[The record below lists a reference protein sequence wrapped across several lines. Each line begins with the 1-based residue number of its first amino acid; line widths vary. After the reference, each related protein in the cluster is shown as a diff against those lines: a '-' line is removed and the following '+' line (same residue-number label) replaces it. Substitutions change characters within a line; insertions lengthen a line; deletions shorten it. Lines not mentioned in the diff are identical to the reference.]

1 LGAFTGLRRDMT
13 IQPWITCLQSG
24 ILIRHLETRY
34 PEQASKVDLQRV
46 MGAAESFQEIQDAR
60 AFLTN
65 TSNWIPHSVF
75 RELVKSCELATGQ
88 KDFTYQAAMAYYEI
102 VKTQSPTLIE
112 TIAILLNDVESV
124 FRSVGDWAS
133 AYTNYMQLQSFV
145 CPDEALT
152 LHVLSRYLPP
162 VDPGFGNM
170 RLVQGNLEGT
180 AKLDPSVETAT
191 CEEAY
196 TQLRLETLVNE
207 FGDAYVMTTKN
218 DRFTVARRST
228 GEVVITGRTIRLVQ
242 TLIPIK
248 ADRIPAPH
256 CSDEQ
261 LVATLEPQGHLS
273 VWTAGEP
280 VRRSKTH
287 FPTQDDHCTAI
298 RIERGGTLSAGSLS
312 TTIKAGS
319 IYNAPYTH
327 YRLRWTNRPPHAN
340 NAAAA
345 GRSQHLT
352 DRRAFAYQLFTHLK
366 NLQATHRHM
375 LTMFL
380 RNVELAQENIQL
392 KQELSAQQE
401 TGGIIGK
408 SAPLQ
413 DLLSLIRTI
422 APSDTTVLVTG
433 ETGTGKELAAR
444 LIHQLSRRKD
454 RRFVAVNC
462 GALPETLLES
472 ELFGH
477 EKGSFT
483 GAVAQKKGKFELA
496 EGGTLF
502 LDEIGDISPAVQVKL
517 LRVLQEREFQRV
529 GGTSDLKANIR
540 LIAATNRDLLAM
552 MEQNQFRQDLFYRLN
567 VIQLYVPALRERP
580 EDITELAQHFVQR
593 FAEKTGKSIAGLTPD
608 ALQLCLSYKWP
619 GNIRELEN
627 VMERAV
633 TLAPE
638 GKKWVT
644 PDLLP
649 NNLRSTT
656 ESAPSLD
663 LAELVDRVDWSALLK
678 TLETRGSLTGLLN
691 YFEWTI
697 TRRAVAEYGGN
708 KSRAAKVLGRTYRW
722 LRKLETEMTHRESPP
737 SNPDSHS

>member
-1 LGAFTGLRRDMT
+1 MS

-24 ILIRHLETRY
+24 ILIRYLEAHY
-34 PEQASKVDLQRV
+34 PEQASKIDLKRV
-46 MGAAESFQEIQDAR
+46 MGVAESFQEIQDAR
-60 AFLTN
+60 AFLTDA
-65 TSNWIPHSVF
+65 SNWVPVSVF
-75 RELVKSCELATGQ
+75 RELIKACELASGE
-88 KDFTYQAAMAYYEI
+88 KDFTYQAALAYYET

-133 AYTNYMQLQSFV
+133 AYTNYLQLQSFV
-145 CPDEALT
+145 CPDDSQT

-162 VDPGFGNM
+162 VDPGLGNM

-180 AKLDPSVETAT
+180 ARLDPSVETAT
-191 CEEAY
+191 SEEVY
-196 TQLRLETLVNE
+196 SQLRLETLVSE
-207 FGDAYVMTTKN
+207 FGDAYDMTMKN
-218 DRFTVARRST
+218 DRCTVARRST
-228 GEVVITGRTIRLVQ
+228 GDVVITGRRIRLVPM
-242 TLIPIK
+242 LIPIK
-248 ADRIPAPH
+248 VDRIPAPH
-256 CSDEQ
+256 GSDEQ
-261 LVATLEPQGHLS
+261 LVATLDQRGHLP
-273 VWTAGEP
+273 VWTAEEP
-280 VRRSKTH
+280 AQRSQTH
-287 FPTQDDHCTAI
+287 SPTQDDDCTAI

-312 TTIKAGS
+312 TTVKAGS

-327 YRLRWTNRPPHAN
+327 YRLRWTNCPLRAN
-340 NAAAA
+340 DAATA
-345 GRSQHLT
+345 GRSQFLT
-352 DRRAFAYQLFTHLK
+352 DRRAFAHQLFTHLK
-366 NLQATHRHM
+366 NLQTTHRHM

-401 TGGIIGK
+401 TGGMIGK
-408 SAPLQ
+408 SAPLL

-462 GALPETLLES
+462 GAMPETLLES

-483 GAVAQKKGKFELA
+483 GAINQKKGKFELA

-529 GGTSDLKANIR
+529 GGTSDLKANVR
-540 LIAATNRDLLAM
+540 LIAATNRDLIAM
-552 MEQNQFRQDLFYRLN
+552 MEQNQFRKDLFYRLN

-580 EDITELAQHFVQR
+580 EDIADLAQHFVQR

-608 ALQLCLSYKWP
+608 ALKLCLAYKWP

-638 GKKWVT
+638 GKKWIS

-649 NNLRSTT
+649 SNLRSTT

-663 LAELVDRVDWSALLK
+663 LAELVDHVDWNALLK

-691 YFEWTI
+691 YLEWTI

-722 LRKLETEMTHRESPP
+722 LRKLESEMTESQSPGRNP
-737 SNPDSHS
+737 SNKS

>member
-1 LGAFTGLRRDMT
+1 MS

-24 ILIRHLETRY
+24 ILIRHLETHY

-46 MGAAESFQEIQDAR
+46 MGAAESFHEIQDAR
-60 AFLTN
+60 AFLTD

-88 KDFTYQAAMAYYEI
+88 KDFTYQAALAYYET

-133 AYTNYMQLQSFV
+133 AYTNYLQLQSFV
-145 CPDEALT
+145 CPDEAQT
-152 LHVLSRYLPP
+152 LHILSRYLPP
-162 VDPGFGNM
+162 VDPGLGNM
-170 RLVQGNLEGT
+170 NLVQGNIEGI
-180 AKLDPSVETAT
+180 AKLDPSVETAA

-196 TQLRLETLVNE
+196 SQMRLETLINE
-207 FGDAYVMTTKN
+207 FGDAYAITTKN
-218 DRFTVARRST
+218 DRITVTRRST
-228 GEVVITGRTIRLVQ
+228 GELVLAGRAITLVPELVAVKEDRTPVPQPR
-242 TLIPIK
+242 
-248 ADRIPAPH
+248 
-256 CSDEQ
+256 DEQ
-261 LVATLEPQGHLS
+261 LIIRTEPQNRLT
-273 VWTAGEP
+273 VWTVGDTSRAPKNLSSNPE
-280 VRRSKTH
+280 SL
-287 FPTQDDHCTAI
+287 CTAI
-298 RIERGGTLSAGSLS
+298 RIERGGTLSTGSLS

-327 YRLRWTNRPPHAN
+327 YRLRWTNRHPRTN
-340 NAAAA
+340 DAATA
-345 GRSQHLT
+345 GRSQFLT
-352 DRRAFAYQLFTHLK
+352 DRRAFAHQLFTHLK
-366 NLQATHRHM
+366 NLQTTHRHM

-380 RNVELAQENIQL
+380 RNVELIQENIQL

-408 SAPLQ
+408 SALLV

-502 LDEIGDISPAVQVKL
+502 LDEIGDISPSVQVKL

-529 GGTSDLKANIR
+529 GGTNDLTANIR

-552 MEQNQFRQDLFYRLN
+552 MEQNQFRKDLFYRLN

-580 EDITELAQHFVQR
+580 EDIAELARHFVQR
-593 FAEKTGKSIAGLTPD
+593 FAEKIRKSIAGLTPD
-608 ALQLCLSYKWP
+608 ALQLCLIYKWP

-638 GKKWVT
+638 GKRWIT

-656 ESAPSLD
+656 ESAPSFD
-663 LAELVDRVDWSALLK
+663 LAELIDRIEWGALLK
-678 TLETRGSLTGLLN
+678 TLEKSGSLTELLN
-691 YFEWTI
+691 HVEWSI
-697 TRRAVAEYGGN
+697 TRRAVVEYGGN
-708 KSRAAKVLGRTYRW
+708 KSRAAKILGRTYRW
-722 LRKLETEMTHRESPP
+722 LRKLEAEMTHREFPP
-737 SNPDSHS
+737 SNPGPHS

>member
-1 LGAFTGLRRDMT
+1 MT

-24 ILIRHLETRY
+24 ILIRYLETRY
-34 PEQASKVDLQRV
+34 PEQAAKVDLKRV
-46 MGAAESFQEIQDAR
+46 MGVAESFQEIQDAR
-60 AFLTN
+60 AFLTD

-75 RELVKSCELATGQ
+75 RELIKTCELASGE
-88 KDFTYQAAMAYYEI
+88 KDVTYHAALAYYQT
-102 VKTQSPTLIE
+102 VKTQTPTLIE

-133 AYTNYMQLQSFV
+133 AYTNYLQLQSFV
-145 CPDEALT
+145 CPDEPQT
-152 LHVLSRYLPP
+152 LHILSRYLPP
-162 VDPGFGNM
+162 VDPGLGNM
-170 RLVQGNLEGT
+170 RLVQGNIEGIAT
-180 AKLDPSVETAT
+180 LDPSVETAA

-196 TQLRLETLVNE
+196 SQMRLESLVNE
-207 FGDAYVMTTKN
+207 FGDAYTITSKS
-218 DRFTVARRST
+218 DRITVTRRST
-228 GEVVITGRTIRLVQ
+228 GDIVLAGRAMTLVPE
-242 TLIPIK
+242 LVPVK
-248 ADRIPAPH
+248 EDRAPVPQPR
-256 CSDEQ
+256 DEQ
-261 LVATLEPQGHLS
+261 LIARTQPQNRLA
-273 VWTAGEP
+273 VWTVADTSRAPKDLSSNPE
-280 VRRSKTH
+280 SL
-287 FPTQDDHCTAI
+287 CTAI
-298 RIERGGTLSAGSLS
+298 RIERGGTLSVGSLS
-312 TTIKAGS
+312 TTIKTGA
-319 IYNAPYTH
+319 IYGAPYTH
-327 YRLRWTNRPPHAN
+327 YRLRWTNRPALAN
-340 NAAAA
+340 NAEAAA
-345 GRSQHLT
+345 GLSQLLT
-352 DRRAFAYQLFTHLK
+352 DRRGLAHRLFAHLK

-380 RNVELAQENIQL
+380 RNVELAQENSQL

-408 SAPLQ
+408 SALLQ
-413 DLLSLIRTI
+413 DLLSLIKTI

-444 LIHQLSRRKD
+444 LIHQLSRRKY

-483 GAVAQKKGKFELA
+483 GAIAQKKGKFELA

-580 EDITELAQHFVQR
+580 EDIAELAQHFVQR
-593 FAEKTGKSIAGLTPD
+593 FAEKIGKSIAGLTPD
-608 ALQLCLSYKWP
+608 ALKLCLAYKWP

-633 TLAPE
+633 TLTPE
-638 GKKWVT
+638 GKKWIT

-649 NNLRSTT
+649 SNLRSTT

-663 LAELVDRVDWSALLK
+663 LAEMVDRVDWSALLK

-691 YFEWTI
+691 YLEWTI

-722 LRKLETEMTHRESPP
+722 LRKLESEMTEPKSP
-737 SNPDSHS
+737 SNTLDTRK

>member
-1 LGAFTGLRRDMT
+1 M
-13 IQPWITCLQSG
+13 
-24 ILIRHLETRY
+24 
-34 PEQASKVDLQRV
+34 
-46 MGAAESFQEIQDAR
+46 
-60 AFLTN
+60 N
-65 TSNWIPHSVF
+65 
-75 RELVKSCELATGQ
+75 
-88 KDFTYQAAMAYYEI
+88 
-102 VKTQSPTLIE
+102 
-112 TIAILLNDVESV
+112 
-124 FRSVGDWAS
+124 
-133 AYTNYMQLQSFV
+133 
-145 CPDEALT
+145 
-152 LHVLSRYLPP
+152 
-162 VDPGFGNM
+162 
-170 RLVQGNLEGT
+170 LVQGNIEGI
-180 AKLDPSVETAT
+180 AKLDPSVETAA

-196 TQLRLETLVNE
+196 SQMRLETLVNE
-207 FGDAYVMTTKN
+207 FGDAYAITTKN
-218 DRFTVARRST
+218 DRITVTRRST
-228 GEVVITGRTIRLVQ
+228 GELVLAGRAITLVPELVPVKEDRTPVPQPRDDQ
-242 TLIPIK
+242 LI
-248 ADRIPAPH
+248 ARI
-256 CSDEQ
+256 
-261 LVATLEPQGHLS
+261 EPQNRLA
-273 VWTAGEP
+273 VWTVGDAIRAPKDLSSNPE
-280 VRRSKTH
+280 SL
-287 FPTQDDHCTAI
+287 CTAI
-298 RIERGGTLSAGSLS
+298 RIERGGTLTAGSLS
-312 TTIKAGS
+312 TTIKTGA
-319 IYNAPYTH
+319 IYSAPYTH
-327 YRLRWTNRPPHAN
+327 YCLRWTNRPPLAN

-345 GRSQHLT
+345 AGHSQLLT
-352 DRRAFAYQLFTHLK
+352 DRRAFAHRLFAHLK

-454 RRFVAVNC
+454 RRFLAVNC

-483 GAVAQKKGKFELA
+483 GAIAQKKGKFELA

-580 EDITELAQHFVQR
+580 EDIAELAQHFVHR
-593 FAEKTGKSIAGLTPD
+593 FAEKIGKSIAGLTPD
-608 ALQLCLSYKWP
+608 ALQLCLAYKWP

-638 GKKWVT
+638 GRKWIT

-649 NNLRSTT
+649 NNLRATT

-691 YFEWTI
+691 YLEWTI

-722 LRKLETEMTHRESPP
+722 LRKLESEMTEPKSP
-737 SNPDSHS
+737 SNTLDTRK

>member
-1 LGAFTGLRRDMT
+1 MS

-24 ILIRHLETRY
+24 ILIRHLEARY
-34 PEQASKVDLQRV
+34 PEQASKIDLQRV

-60 AFLTN
+60 AFLIDA
-65 TSNWIPHSVF
+65 SNWVPVSVF
-75 RELVKSCELATGQ
+75 RELIKACELASGE
-88 KDFTYQAAMAYYEI
+88 KDFTYLAALAYYEA
-102 VKTQSPTLIE
+102 VKTQTPTLIE

-133 AYTNYMQLQSFV
+133 AYTTYLQLQSFV
-145 CPDEALT
+145 CPDEPQT
-152 LHVLSRYLPP
+152 LHILSRNLAPF
-162 VDPGFGNM
+162 DPGLGNM

-180 AKLDPSVETAT
+180 AKLDPSVETAV
-191 CEEAY
+191 CEEVY
-196 TQLRLETLVNE
+196 SQLRLETLVNE
-207 FGDAYVMTTKN
+207 FGDAYEMTTKN
-218 DRFTVARRST
+218 DRFTVARKST
-228 GEVVITGRTIRLVQ
+228 GEVVITGRTIRLVH

-256 CSDEQ
+256 GSDEQ
-261 LVATLEPQGHLS
+261 LVATLEGKDHLS
-273 VWTAGEP
+273 VWAAEEP
-280 VRRSKTH
+280 VRRSKTQ
-287 FPTQDDHCTAI
+287 FPKPDDCCSAI

-327 YRLRWTNRPPHAN
+327 YRLHWTNCPPQAN

-345 GRSQHLT
+345 DRSQHLT
-352 DRRAFAYQLFTHLK
+352 DRRAFAFQLFTHLK

-380 RNVELAQENIQL
+380 RNVELIQENIQL

-408 SAPLQ
+408 SALLL

-483 GAVAQKKGKFELA
+483 GAIAQKKGKFELA
-496 EGGTLF
+496 DGGTLF
-502 LDEIGDISPAVQVKL
+502 LDEIGDISSAVQVKL

-529 GGTSDLKANIR
+529 GGTTDLKANIR

-552 MEQNQFRQDLFYRLN
+552 MEQKQFRQDLFYRLN

-580 EDITELAQHFVQR
+580 EDIAELAQHFVQR
-593 FAEKTGKSIAGLTPD
+593 FAEKAGKSIAGLTPD
-608 ALQLCLSYKWP
+608 ALRLCLAYKWP

-638 GKKWVT
+638 GKKWIA

-649 NNLRSTT
+649 NNLRSMT
-656 ESAPSLD
+656 ESSPSLD
-663 LAELVDRVDWSALLK
+663 LAELVDRVAWSALLK

-691 YFEWTI
+691 YLEWTI

-722 LRKLETEMTHRESPP
+722 LRKLESEMTGPQSPGHNP
-737 SNPDSHS
+737 SDKS

>member
-1 LGAFTGLRRDMT
+1 MT

-24 ILIRHLETRY
+24 ILIRHLEARY
-34 PEQASKVDLQRV
+34 PEQASKVDLKRV
-46 MGAAESFQEIQDAR
+46 MGVAESFQEIQDAR
-60 AFLTN
+60 AFLTD
-65 TSNWIPHSVF
+65 TSNWVPVSVF
-75 RELVKSCELATGQ
+75 RELIKACELASGE
-88 KDFTYQAAMAYYEI
+88 KDFTYLAALAYYET
-102 VKTQSPTLIE
+102 VKTQTPTLIE

-124 FRSVGDWAS
+124 FRSVGNWAS
-133 AYTNYMQLQSFV
+133 AYTNYLQLQSFV
-145 CPDEALT
+145 CSDETQT
-152 LHVLSRYLPP
+152 LHILSRNLPP
-162 VDPGFGNM
+162 VDPGLGNM

-196 TQLRLETLVNE
+196 SQLRLETLVNE
-207 FGDAYVMTTKN
+207 FGDAYDMTTKN

-228 GEVVITGRTIRLVQ
+228 GDVVITGRTIRLVQ
-242 TLIPIK
+242 TLISIK
-248 ADRIPAPH
+248 TDRIPAPH
-256 CSDEQ
+256 GSDEQ
-261 LVATLEPQGHLS
+261 LVATLEGQDHLS
-273 VWTAGEP
+273 VWTAEEP
-280 VRRSKTH
+280 ARSYKTH
-287 FPTQDDHCTAI
+287 LSTQDDHCTAL
-298 RIERGGTLSAGSLS
+298 RIERGGTLSTGSLS

-327 YRLRWTNRPPHAN
+327 YRLRWTNRHPRTN
-340 NAAAA
+340 DAATA
-345 GRSQHLT
+345 GRSQFLT
-352 DRRAFAYQLFTHLK
+352 DRRAFAHQLFTHLK
-366 NLQATHRHM
+366 NLQTTHRHM

-380 RNVELAQENIQL
+380 RNVELIQENIQL

-408 SAPLQ
+408 SALLV

-502 LDEIGDISPAVQVKL
+502 LDEIGDISPSVQVRL

-529 GGTSDLKANIR
+529 GGTNDLTANIR

-552 MEQNQFRQDLFYRLN
+552 MEQNQFRKDLFYRLN

-580 EDITELAQHFVQR
+580 EDIAELARHFVQR
-593 FAEKTGKSIAGLTPD
+593 FAEKIRKSIAGLTPD
-608 ALQLCLSYKWP
+608 ALQLCLIYKWP

-638 GKKWVT
+638 GKKWIT

-656 ESAPSLD
+656 ESAPSFD
-663 LAELVDRVDWSALLK
+663 LAELIDRIEWGALLK
-678 TLETRGSLTGLLN
+678 TLEKSGSLTELLN
-691 YFEWTI
+691 HVEWSI
-697 TRRAVAEYGGN
+697 TRRAVVEYGGN
-708 KSRAAKVLGRTYRW
+708 KSRAAKILGRTYRW
-722 LRKLETEMTHRESPP
+722 LRKLEAEMTHREFPP
-737 SNPDSHS
+737 SNPGPHS

>member
-1 LGAFTGLRRDMT
+1 L
-13 IQPWITCLQSG
+13 
-24 ILIRHLETRY
+24 
-34 PEQASKVDLQRV
+34 
-46 MGAAESFQEIQDAR
+46 
-60 AFLTN
+60 
-65 TSNWIPHSVF
+65 
-75 RELVKSCELATGQ
+75 
-88 KDFTYQAAMAYYEI
+88 AYYET

-133 AYTNYMQLQSFV
+133 AYTNYLQLQSFV
-145 CPDEALT
+145 CPDEAQT
-152 LHVLSRYLPP
+152 LHILSRYLPP
-162 VDPGFGNM
+162 VDPGLGNM
-170 RLVQGNLEGT
+170 SLVLGNIEGI
-180 AKLDPSVETAT
+180 AKLDPSVETVA

-196 TQLRLETLVNE
+196 SQIRLETLVNE
-207 FGDAYVMTTKN
+207 FGDAYAITSKN
-218 DRFTVARRST
+218 DRITVTRRST
-228 GEVVITGRTIRLVQ
+228 GDVVLAGRAITLVPE
-242 TLIPIK
+242 LVPVK
-248 ADRIPAPH
+248 EDRVSVPQPR
-256 CSDEQ
+256 DEQ
-261 LVATLEPQGHLS
+261 LIARTEPQNRLA
-273 VWTAGEP
+273 VWTVGDTSRAPKDLSSNPE
-280 VRRSKTH
+280 SL
-287 FPTQDDHCTAI
+287 CTAI

-312 TTIKAGS
+312 TTIKTGA
-319 IYNAPYTH
+319 IYSAPYSH
-327 YRLRWTNRPPHAN
+327 YRLRWTNHSPHVN
-340 NAAAA
+340 NPAAS
-345 GRSQHLT
+345 RSQLLT
-352 DRRAFAYQLFTHLK
+352 DRRAFAHLLFTHLK
-366 NLQATHRHM
+366 DLQATHRHT

-408 SAPLQ
+408 SAPLL

-483 GAVAQKKGKFELA
+483 GAIAQKKGKFELA

-567 VIQLYVPALRERP
+567 VIQLYVPALRERT
-580 EDITELAQHFVQR
+580 EDIPELANYFVHR
-593 FAEKTGKSIAGLTPD
+593 FAEKIGKPIPGLTPD
-608 ALQLCLSYKWP
+608 ALQLCLAYKWP

-627 VMERAV
+627 VIERAV

-638 GKKWVT
+638 GKKWIT

-649 NNLRSTT
+649 GTLRSTA

-663 LAELVDRVDWSALLK
+663 LAELVDRVDWTALLK
-678 TLETRGSLTGLLN
+678 TLETKGSLTGLLN
-691 YFEWTI
+691 YLEWTI
-697 TRRAVAEYGGN
+697 TRRAVAEYAGN

-722 LRKLETEMTHRESPP
+722 LRKLETEMTEHEPPLPP
-737 SNPDSHS
+737 SSRL

>member
-1 LGAFTGLRRDMT
+1 MT

-24 ILIRHLETRY
+24 ILIRHLEARY
-34 PEQASKVDLQRV
+34 PEQASKVDLKRV
-46 MGAAESFQEIQDAR
+46 MGAADSFQEIQNAR
-60 AFLTN
+60 AFLTDA
-65 TSNWIPHSVF
+65 SNWVPVSVF
-75 RELVKSCELATGQ
+75 RELIKACELASGE
-88 KDFTYQAAMAYYEI
+88 KDFTYLAALAYYEA
-102 VKTQSPTLIE
+102 VKTQTPTLIE

-124 FRSVGDWAS
+124 FRSIGNWAS
-133 AYTNYMQLQSFV
+133 AYTNYLQLQSFV
-145 CPDEALT
+145 CPDETQT
-152 LHVLSRYLPP
+152 LHILSQNLPP
-162 VDPGFGNM
+162 VDPGLGNM

-180 AKLDPSVETAT
+180 AKLDPSVDTAT
-191 CEEAY
+191 CEEVY
-196 TQLRLETLVNE
+196 SQLRLETLVNE
-207 FGDAYVMTTKN
+207 FGDAYDMTTKD

-228 GEVVITGRTIRLVQ
+228 GDVVITGRTIPLVH
-242 TLIPIK
+242 TLTPIK
-248 ADRIPAPH
+248 TDGIPAPH
-256 CSDEQ
+256 GSDEQ
-261 LVATLEPQGHLS
+261 LVATLEGPNHLS
-273 VWTAGEP
+273 VWTFEEP
-280 VRRSKTH
+280 ARKSTIH
-287 FPTQDDHCTAI
+287 ISTQADHCTAI
-298 RIERGGTLSAGSLS
+298 LIERGGILSRGSLN

-327 YRLRWTNRPPHAN
+327 YRLRWTNHPPRAN
-340 NAAAA
+340 DAATA
-345 GRSQHLT
+345 GRSEFLT
-352 DRRAFAYQLFTHLK
+352 DRRAFAHQLFTHLK

-408 SAPLQ
+408 SALLL

-483 GAVAQKKGKFELA
+483 GAIAQKKGKFELA

-529 GGTSDLKANIR
+529 GGTSDLRANIR

-580 EDITELAQHFVQR
+580 EDIAELVQHFAQR

-608 ALQLCLSYKWP
+608 ALKFCLAYKWP

-638 GKKWVT
+638 GKKWIT

-649 NNLRSTT
+649 TNLRSTT

-663 LAELVDRVDWSALLK
+663 LAELVDRVDWTALLK

-691 YFEWTI
+691 YLEWTI

-722 LRKLETEMTHRESPP
+722 LRKLESEMAGPQYPGHNPSDKSSP
-737 SNPDSHS
+737 H

>member
-1 LGAFTGLRRDMT
+1 MT

-24 ILIRHLETRY
+24 ILIHHLEARY
-34 PEQASKVDLQRV
+34 PEQASKVDLKRV
-46 MGAAESFQEIQDAR
+46 MGVAESFQEIQDAR
-60 AFLTN
+60 AFLTD
-65 TSNWIPHSVF
+65 TSNWVPLSVF
-75 RELVKSCELATGQ
+75 RELIKACELASGE
-88 KDFTYQAAMAYYEI
+88 KDFTYLAALAYYET
-102 VKTQSPTLIE
+102 VKTQTPTLIE

-124 FRSVGDWAS
+124 FRSVGNWAS
-133 AYTNYMQLQSFV
+133 AYTNYLQLQSFV
-145 CPDEALT
+145 CPDEAQT

-162 VDPGFGNM
+162 VDPGLGNM

-180 AKLDPSVETAT
+180 AILDPSVETAIS
-191 CEEAY
+191 EETY
-196 TQLRLETLVNE
+196 SQLRLETLVNE
-207 FGDAYVMTTKN
+207 FGDAYDMTTKN
-218 DRFTVARRST
+218 ERFTVARRST

-256 CSDEQ
+256 GSDEQ
-261 LVATLEPQGHLS
+261 LVATHEQQDHLS
-273 VWTAGEP
+273 VWTAEEP
-280 VRRSKTH
+280 IQRSKTH
-287 FPTQDDHCTAI
+287 FPKQDDHCTAI

-345 GRSQHLT
+345 GRSQLLT

-408 SAPLQ
+408 SAPLL
-413 DLLSLIRTI
+413 DLLSLIRTL

-483 GAVAQKKGKFELA
+483 GAIAQKKGKFELA

-502 LDEIGDISPAVQVKL
+502 LDEIGDISLAVQVKL

-540 LIAATNRDLLAM
+540 LIAATNRDLLTM

-567 VIQLYVPALRERP
+567 VIQLYVPALRERQ
-580 EDITELAQHFVQR
+580 EDIAELAQHFVQR
-593 FAEKTGKSIAGLTPD
+593 FAEKTGKSTAGLTPD

-638 GKKWVT
+638 GKKWIT

-649 NNLRSTT
+649 NILRSTT
-656 ESAPSLD
+656 DSAPSVD
-663 LAELVDRVDWSALLK
+663 IAELIDRIEWGALLK
-678 TLETRGSLTGLLN
+678 TLEKSGSLTELLN
-691 YFEWTI
+691 HVEWSI
-697 TRRAVAEYGGN
+697 TRRAVVEYGGN

-722 LRKLETEMTHRESPP
+722 LRKLESEMTEPKSP
-737 SNPDSHS
+737 SNTLDTRK

>member
-1 LGAFTGLRRDMT
+1 MT

-24 ILIRHLETRY
+24 ILIHHLEARY
-34 PEQASKVDLQRV
+34 PEQASTVDLKRV
-46 MGAAESFQEIQDAR
+46 MGVAESFQEIQDAR
-60 AFLTN
+60 AFLTD
-65 TSNWIPHSVF
+65 TSNWVPLSVF
-75 RELVKSCELATGQ
+75 RELIKACELASGE
-88 KDFTYQAAMAYYEI
+88 KDFTYLAALAYYET
-102 VKTQSPTLIE
+102 VKTQTPTLIE

-124 FRSVGDWAS
+124 FRSVGNWAS
-133 AYTNYMQLQSFV
+133 AYTNYLQLQSFV
-145 CPDEALT
+145 CPDEAQT

-162 VDPGFGNM
+162 VDPGLGNM

-180 AKLDPSVETAT
+180 AILDPSVETAIS
-191 CEEAY
+191 EETY
-196 TQLRLETLVNE
+196 SQLRLETLVNE
-207 FGDAYVMTTKN
+207 FGDAYDMTTKN
-218 DRFTVARRST
+218 ERFTVARRST

-242 TLIPIK
+242 TLIFIK

-256 CSDEQ
+256 GSDEQ
-261 LVATLEPQGHLS
+261 LVATHEQQDHLS
-273 VWTAGEP
+273 VWTAEEP
-280 VRRSKTH
+280 IQRSKTH
-287 FPTQDDHCTAI
+287 FPKQDDHCTAI

-345 GRSQHLT
+345 GRSQLLT

-408 SAPLQ
+408 SAPLL
-413 DLLSLIRTI
+413 DLLSLIRTL

-483 GAVAQKKGKFELA
+483 GAIAQKKGKFELA

-540 LIAATNRDLLAM
+540 LIAATNRDLLTM

-580 EDITELAQHFVQR
+580 EDIAELAQHFVQR
-593 FAEKTGKSIAGLTPD
+593 FAEKTGKSTAGLTPD

-633 TLAPE
+633 TLTPE
-638 GKKWVT
+638 GKKWIS

-649 NNLRSTT
+649 NNLRSAT

-663 LAELVDRVDWSALLK
+663 LAELVDCVDWSALLK

-691 YFEWTI
+691 YLEWTI

-708 KSRAAKVLGRTYRW
+708 KSHAAKVLGRTYRW
-722 LRKLETEMTHRESPP
+722 LRKLETEMTHRESSP
-737 SNPDSHS
+737 SNLDSHS

>member
-1 LGAFTGLRRDMT
+1 MT

-24 ILIRHLETRY
+24 ILIRYLETRY
-34 PEQASKVDLQRV
+34 PGQASKVDLQRV
-46 MGAAESFQEIQDAR
+46 MGAAESFQEIQDAH
-60 AFLTN
+60 AFLTDP
-65 TSNWIPHSVF
+65 SNWIPHSVF
-75 RELVKSCELATGQ
+75 RELIKSCELATGQ
-88 KDFTYQAAMAYYEI
+88 KDFTYQAALAYYET
-102 VKTQSPTLIE
+102 VKTHSPTIIE

-133 AYTNYMQLQSFV
+133 AYTNYLQLQSFV
-145 CPDEALT
+145 CPDEAQT
-152 LHVLSRYLPP
+152 VHILSRYLPP
-162 VDPGFGNM
+162 VDPGYGNM
-170 RLVQGNLEGT
+170 HLVQGNIEGIT
-180 AKLDPSVETAT
+180 KLDPSVETAA
-191 CEEAY
+191 CEVAY
-196 TQLRLETLVNE
+196 SQMRLETLVNE
-207 FGDAYVMTTKN
+207 FGDAYVFISK
-218 DRFTVARRST
+218 DERITVTRRST
-228 GEVVITGRTIRLVQ
+228 GDVVLAGHRMTLVPE
-242 TLIPIK
+242 LVPVK
-248 ADRIPAPH
+248 EDRAPVPQSH
-256 CSDEQ
+256 DEQ
-261 LVATLEPQGHLS
+261 LIVRTDPQNRLAIWRVNETRRTPKDLS
-273 VWTAGEP
+273 SNPE
-280 VRRSKTH
+280 SL
-287 FPTQDDHCTAI
+287 CTAI
-298 RIERGGTLSAGSLS
+298 RIDRGGTLSAGSLS
-312 TTIKAGS
+312 ATIKTGS

-327 YRLRWTNRPPHAN
+327 YRLHWTHRTQHAH
-340 NAAAA
+340 NAAATS
-345 GRSQHLT
+345 GRSQLFT
-352 DRRAFAYQLFTHLK
+352 DRRAFAHLLFAHLK
-366 NLQATHRHM
+366 NLQATHRHT

-408 SAPLQ
+408 SVPLL
-413 DLLSLIRTI
+413 DLLSLIKTI

-483 GAVAQKKGKFELA
+483 GAIAQKKGKFELA

-529 GGTSDLKANIR
+529 GGTSDLKANVR

-552 MEQNQFRQDLFYRLN
+552 MEQNQFRKDLFYRLN
-567 VIQLYVPALRERP
+567 VIQLYVPTLRERP
-580 EDITELAQHFVQR
+580 DDIADLAQHFVQR

-608 ALQLCLSYKWP
+608 ALKLCLAYKWP

-627 VMERAV
+627 IMERAV

-638 GKKWVT
+638 GKKWIT

-649 NNLRSTT
+649 SNLRLTT

-663 LAELVDRVDWSALLK
+663 LAELVDRVDWNALLK

-691 YFEWTI
+691 YLEWTI

-708 KSRAAKVLGRTYRW
+708 KSHAAKVLGRTYRW
-722 LRKLETEMTHRESPP
+722 LRKLESEMTGPQSPGHNP
-737 SNPDSHS
+737 SDKS

>member
-1 LGAFTGLRRDMT
+1 MT
-13 IQPWITCLQSG
+13 IQPWVTCLQSG
-24 ILIRHLETRY
+24 MLIRHLEARY

-46 MGAAESFQEIQDAR
+46 MRAAESFQEIQDAR
-60 AFLTN
+60 AFLTD
-65 TSNWIPHSVF
+65 TSNWVPVSVF
-75 RELVKSCELATGQ
+75 RELIKACELASGQ
-88 KDFTYQAAMAYYEI
+88 KDFTYLAALAYYET
-102 VKTQSPTLIE
+102 VKTQTPTLIE

-133 AYTNYMQLQSFV
+133 AYTNYLQLQSFV
-145 CPDEALT
+145 CPDEPQT
-152 LHVLSRYLPP
+152 LHILSRNLAP
-162 VDPGFGNM
+162 VDPGLGNM
-170 RLVQGNLEGT
+170 RLVQGNLEGV
-180 AKLDPSVETAT
+180 AKLDPSVETAA
-191 CEEAY
+191 CEEIY
-196 TQLRLETLVNE
+196 SQLRLETLVNE
-207 FGDAYVMTTKN
+207 FGDAYVMTRKN

-228 GEVVITGRTIRLVQ
+228 GEVAITGRTIRLVH

-248 ADRIPAPH
+248 AGRIPAAH
-256 CSDEQ
+256 GSDEQ
-261 LVATLEPQGHLS
+261 LVATLEQQDHLS
-273 VWTAGEP
+273 VWMAGEP
-280 VRRSKTH
+280 VRKSKT
-287 FPTQDDHCTAI
+287 PIPKQDDHCTAI

-312 TTIKAGS
+312 TMIKAGS

-327 YRLRWTNRPPHAN
+327 YRLRWTNRPPQAN
-340 NAAAA
+340 NAIAA
-345 GRSQHLT
+345 GRSQFLT
-352 DRRAFAYQLFTHLK
+352 DRRAFAHQLFTHLK

-380 RNVELAQENIQL
+380 HNVELAQENIQL

-408 SAPLQ
+408 SAPLL

-540 LIAATNRDLLAM
+540 LIAASNRDLLAM

-580 EDITELAQHFVQR
+580 EDIAELAQHFVQR

-608 ALQLCLSYKWP
+608 ALQLCLAYKWP

-638 GKKWVT
+638 GKRGIT

-649 NNLRSTT
+649 GSLRTT
-656 ESAPSLD
+656 AEPVPSHD
-663 LAELVDRVDWSALLK
+663 LTDFVDRLEWAALQQSLQY
-678 TLETRGSLTGLLN
+678 TGSLTGLLN
-691 YFEWTI
+691 QLEWAI
-697 TRRAVAEYGGN
+697 TRRAVTEYGGN

-722 LRKLETEMTHRESPP
+722 LRKLESEMTDDNADFAKRNHTQH
-737 SNPDSHS
+737 D